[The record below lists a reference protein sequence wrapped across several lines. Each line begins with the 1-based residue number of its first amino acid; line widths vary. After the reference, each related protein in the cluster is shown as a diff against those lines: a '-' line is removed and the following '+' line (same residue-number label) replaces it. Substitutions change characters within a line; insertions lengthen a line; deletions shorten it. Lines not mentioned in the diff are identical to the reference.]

1 MNAEAAVQAT
11 AQAPAA
17 KPAIELPWR
26 TFKAFVQLFDM
37 ETGIS
42 RVTTRRLLMFS
53 PTKAGEKIRNELAAH
68 RLIFDS
74 EEMGR
79 YVLLRGLPLGR
90 EPDPDHP
97 GSPIVR
103 PVSRSLKGIAWN
115 MTEGRCAYCGS
126 RLAFFSHVSIYPT
139 PALVT
144 VTEELPPLFACKPCH
159 STRGPRSL
167 EEMRHLLGMREFEHR
182 HGVRF
187 DRRQLAFLKS
197 RGCELEIPRP
207 AFWFEKQKF
216 GTGAGSDRS

>member
-1 MNAEAAVQAT
+1 MMESALRAAERPPVPKHT
-11 AQAPAA
+11 L
-17 KPAIELPWR
+17 ELPWR

-42 RVTTRRLLMFS
+42 RVSPRRLLMFS
-53 PTKAGEKIRNELAAH
+53 PTKAGEKIRDELAAH
-68 RLIFDS
+68 RLIYDS
-74 EEMGR
+74 QEMGR
-79 YVLLRGLPLGR
+79 YVLLRGVPLGR
-90 EPDPDHP
+90 DPDLEQP
-97 GSPIVR
+97 EYTIVR
-103 PVSRSLKGIAWN
+103 PVARSLKGVAWN

-187 DRRQLAFLKS
+187 DQRQLEFLKS
-197 RGCELEIPRP
+197 QGCELEIPRP
-207 AFWFEKQKF
+207 AFWFEKQNF
-216 GTGAGSDRS
+216 GTEKEA